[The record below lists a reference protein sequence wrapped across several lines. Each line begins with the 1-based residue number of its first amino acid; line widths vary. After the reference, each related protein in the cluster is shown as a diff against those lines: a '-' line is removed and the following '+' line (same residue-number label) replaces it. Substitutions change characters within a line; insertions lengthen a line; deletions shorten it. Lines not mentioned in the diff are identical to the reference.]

1 MPKSA
6 DDLPRVLQRVLRQ
19 AEASYP
25 DRSHRI
31 WEVWDTAVGPDVAAR
46 SRPLSLRSGR
56 LTVAVESP
64 AWMQQL
70 SFLRETMRDAVNR
83 ALGEDLVRE
92 VRLRIAEAEPPAPP
106 PRDPARPPPWLARE
120 VPAEVA
126 AAVDREVA
134 SIRDPEL
141 REAVRQTRLRAEQ
154 MRRFREDPGDAPPR
168 ASSARPKRGGRAGS

>member
-1 MPKSA
+1 MTKSPA
-6 DDLPRVLQRVLRQ
+6 DLTRVLQRVLRQ

-31 WEVWDTAVGPDVAAR
+31 WEVWAAAVGPEVAAR
-46 SRPLSLRSGR
+46 SRPLSVRAGR

-70 SFLRETMRDAVNR
+70 SFLRETLRDAVNR
-83 ALGEDLVRE
+83 ALGENLVRE
-92 VRLRIAEAEPPAPP
+92 VRLRIAEAEPAAAPP
-106 PRDPARPPPWLARE
+106 RRSPEPPPWLGRE

-126 AAVDREVA
+126 EVVDREVA
-134 SIRDPEL
+134 CIRDPEL

-154 MRRFREDPGDAPPR
+154 ARRFREDPGDAAPP
-168 ASSARPKRGGRAGS
+168 ASSPRRRRGGRVGS